1 MLKAILYYILLIA
14 EFIITIFIGGL
25 GLGFFMTYYTQKHT
39 IADKATFMSDV
50 SPIIITFSLLSMVI
64 VWFTFYKAKFSKF
77 TLGKVRPTIKWKA
90 MLYTSLPMLGFTLA
104 YYAAMSILHIHFLP
118 KEMTELGYLSFI
130 PYAIVGSF
138 FSAYVFYGAIQEE
151 LIRCGKQQWVQ
162 LLTLIL
168 MMLPASM
175 MSVSEEGNISW
186 EHLGVLGIL
195 STCYG
200 FWIYGKTRSTII
212 LFAVYFLSNLVPAE
226 IDSMPLPFVISLFVV
241 GLALTVGGGIVL
253 HKNLP
258 IMIEKDENNPY

>member
-77 TLGKVRPTIKWKA
+77 TLGKVLPVTKWKA
-90 MLYTSLPMLGFTLA
+90 MLYTSLPMFGFTLA
-104 YYAAMSILHIHFLP
+104 YYAAMNLFQIHFLP
-118 KEMTELGYLSFI
+118 KEMDELGYLAFI
-130 PYAIVGSF
+130 PYAVVGSF

-151 LIRCGKQQWVQ
+151 LIRCGIKKWGQ
-162 LLTLIL
+162 LLTLCL
-168 MMLPASM
+168 MMFPM
-175 MSVSEEGNISW
+175 CVFSVSEETNIRW
-186 EHLGVLGIL
+186 EYLALLGMI

-200 FWIYGKTRSTII
+200 FWIYGKTRSTIV
-212 LFAVYFLSNLVPAE
+212 LFAVYFTSNLIPSQIPSA
-226 IDSMPLPFVISLFVV
+226 PLAISLIII
-241 GLALTVGGGIVL
+241 GLAMTVWGGIIL
-253 HKNLP
+253 QKKWQEMLEEEG
-258 IMIEKDENNPY
+258 IDL

>member
-104 YYAAMSILHIHFLP
+104 YYAAMSILHIHFLLFSRLLLFFP
-118 KEMTELGYLSFI
+118 AFLPVIQET
-130 PYAIVGSF
+130 F
-138 FSAYVFYGAIQEE
+138 FSAFSFINASTIEINFSLSSG
-151 LIRCGKQQWVQ
+151 RPT
-162 LLTLIL
+162 LTRFRSKFRI
-168 MMLPASM
+168 MIPFC
-175 MSVSEEGNISW
+175 ISRSFNSST
-186 EHLGVLGIL
+186 GIL
-195 STCYG
+195 
-200 FWIYGKTRSTII
+200 
-212 LFAVYFLSNLVPAE
+212 L
-226 IDSMPLPFVISLFVV
+226 
-241 GLALTVGGGIVL
+241 
-253 HKNLP
+253 
-258 IMIEKDENNPY
+258 

>member
-1 MLKAILYYILLIA
+1 
-14 EFIITIFIGGL
+14 
-25 GLGFFMTYYTQKHT
+25 
-39 IADKATFMSDV
+39 
-50 SPIIITFSLLSMVI
+50 
-64 VWFTFYKAKFSKF
+64 
-77 TLGKVRPTIKWKA
+77 
-90 MLYTSLPMLGFTLA
+90 
-104 YYAAMSILHIHFLP
+104 
-118 KEMTELGYLSFI
+118 
-130 PYAIVGSF
+130 
-138 FSAYVFYGAIQEE
+138 
-151 LIRCGKQQWVQ
+151 
-162 LLTLIL
+162 
-168 MMLPASM
+168 MLPASI

-258 IMIEKDENNPY
+258 IMREKDENNPY

>member
-25 GLGFFMTYYTQKHT
+25 GLGLFMTYYSQKHA
-39 IADKATFMSDV
+39 IADKATVMNDV

-77 TLGKVRPTIKWKA
+77 TLGKVHSAAKWKT
-90 MLYTSLPMLGFTLA
+90 MLYTTLPIFGITLA
-104 YYAAMSILHIHFLP
+104 YYAAMSIFHIHFLP
-118 KEMTELGYLSFI
+118 KEMSELGYLSFV

-151 LIRCGKQQWVQ
+151 LIKCGKKKWVQ
-162 LLTLIL
+162 LLVLIF
-168 MMLPASM
+168 MMLPASIL
-175 MSVSEEGNISW
+175 SVSEEGNISW
-186 EHLGVLGIL
+186 EHLGILGIL

-212 LFAVYFLSNLVPAE
+212 LFMVYFFPNLIPAKIE
-226 IDSMPLPFVISLFVV
+226 SLPLPIAISLFFV
-241 GLALTVGGGIVL
+241 GVALTIYGSIVL
-253 HKNLP
+253 RKNLP